1 MSNGKLEGRVAVVTG
16 SGQGIGRSIA
26 ERYAAEGAK
35 VAVVD
40 IVEENAQE
48 TVELITKAG
57 GEALA
62 VICDVSKRESVNAA
76 AKQTVDHFGSHI
88 EILVSNAGVTRPA
101 MLWKMTDEEW
111 QTVMDTHVGG
121 SFYWLQAV
129 VPEMRK
135 AKSGHIIFTTSG
147 AGLIGS
153 VGQINYSVAKAGLLG
168 MTRSAARELAPF
180 NIIVNAVAP
189 AAATPMTETIRTDER
204 FKELYL
210 DGIPLHRWAE
220 PEEIA
225 GTYVYLASQDA
236 SYVTGQ
242 VVSVDGGRTMVR

>member
-1 MSNGKLEGRVAVVTG
+1 MINQGRLAGRTAVVTG
-16 SGQGIGRSIA
+16 AAQGIGRSIA
-26 ERYAAEGAK
+26 ERFAREGAK

-40 IVEENAQE
+40 VNAEAIAEVVEG
-48 TVELITKAG
+48 IGRAG
-57 GEALA
+57 GLA
-62 VICDVSKRESVNAA
+62 IPVTCDVSSREQVNAA
-76 AKQTVDHFGSHI
+76 AALTAEQFGPIS
-88 EILVSNAGVTRPA
+88 ILVSNAGVTRPA
-101 MLWKMTDEEW
+101 MLWKMTDDEW
-111 QTVMDTHVGG
+111 DTVMNVHVKG

-129 VPEMRK
+129 VNPMRE
-135 AKSGHIIFTTSG
+135 ARSGNIILTTSG

-204 FKELYL
+204 FKDKYL
-210 DGIPLHRWAE
+210 DGIPLNRWAE
-220 PEEIA
+220 PDEIA
-225 GTYVYLASQDA
+225 GTYVYLASEDA

>member
-1 MSNGKLEGRVAVVTG
+1 MDKGKLEGRVAVVTG
-16 SGQGIGRSIA
+16 AGQGIGRSIA
-26 ERYAAEGAK
+26 ERYGQEGAK

-48 TVELITKAG
+48 TADLITKNG
-57 GEALA
+57 GEAL
-62 VICDVSKRESVNAA
+62 VVLCDVSKRAA
-76 AKQTVDHFGSHI
+76 VEEAARQVVDHFGGMI
-88 EILVSNAGVTRPA
+88 DILVSNAGVTRPA
-101 MLWKMTDEEW
+101 MLWKMTDEQW

-129 VPEMRK
+129 VPAMRE
-135 AKSGHIIFTTSG
+135 AKRGHIIFTTSG

-153 VGQINYSVAKAGLLG
+153 VGQINYSVAKAALLG

-204 FKELYL
+204 FKEHYL
-210 DGIPLHRWAE
+210 EGIPMHRWAE

-225 GTYVYLASQDA
+225 GTYVFLASDDA
-236 SYVTGQ
+236 SYLTGQ
-242 VVSVDGGRTMVR
+242 VLSVDGGRTMVR

>member
-16 SGQGIGRSIA
+16 AGQGIGRSIA

-40 IVEENAQE
+40 IVEDNAKE
-48 TVELITKAG
+48 TVDIITKNG

-76 AKQTVDHFGSHI
+76 AQQTVDHFGSHI

-111 QTVMDTHVGG
+111 HTVMDTHVGG

-135 AKSGHIIFTTSG
+135 AKSGHIILTTSG

-168 MTRSAARELAPF
+168 MTRSAARELGQF
-180 NIIVNAVAP
+180 NITVNAVAP
-189 AAATPMTETIRTDER
+189 AAATPMTEAVRTNEK
-204 FKELYL
+204 FSETYL
-210 DGIPLHRWAE
+210 DGFVLRRWAE
-220 PEEIA
+220 PAEVA
-225 GTYVYLASQDA
+225 GTYAFLASDDA
-236 SYVTGQ
+236 GYMTGQ
-242 VVSVDGGRTMVR
+242 VLAVDGGRSMVR

>member
-1 MSNGKLEGRVAVVTG
+1 MTGKLQGRVAVVTG
-16 SGQGIGRSIA
+16 AGQGIGKAIA
-26 ERYAAEGAK
+26 VRYAQEGAK

-40 IVEENAQE
+40 VNPE
-48 TVELITKAG
+48 TTQAVADEITAAG
-57 GEALA
+57 GTAIA
-62 VICDVSKRESVNAA
+62 VLCDVSKRKAVFSAA
-76 AKQTVDHFGSHI
+76 TEIVEKLGGPIS
-88 EILVSNAGVTRPA
+88 ILVSNAGVTRPA

-111 QTVMDTHVGG
+111 RTVLGTHVDG

-129 VPEMRK
+129 VPAMRE
-135 AKSGHIIFTTSG
+135 AKRGHIIFTTSG

-153 VGQINYSVAKAGLLG
+153 VGQINYAVAKAGLLG

-210 DGIPLHRWAE
+210 EGIPLHRWAE

-225 GTYVYLASQDA
+225 GTYVFLASDDA
-236 SYVTGQ
+236 SYLTGQ
-242 VVSVDGGRTMVR
+242 VLSVDGGRTMVR